1 MSYQE
6 YQPHSALR
14 PYIDAY
20 WSVQTKALHQASV
33 SRILPDGCVDII
45 INTGST
51 IVSSNEGSVLE
62 PEQAYLIGTMTSF
75 SDTIQEPGAMLTGIR
90 FKPAAFTLFYSMSLA
105 ETADTCTLFKTPL
118 PVEQLQQ
125 ADFVARLDQYF
136 LNRKQTVRHRLFPVI
151 GNVLQC
157 AGNVR
162 ISQLAR
168 EHYITKRQLERSFKE
183 QLGIPPKEFA
193 NIVRYRSVLK
203 SIRHNAGKRSL
214 EEIAFLNGYY
224 DHAHLTNEIKR
235 YTGSTPGAF

>member
-6 YQPHSALR
+6 YKPHEALR
-14 PYIDAY
+14 LYIDAY
-20 WSVQTKALHQASV
+20 WRVQTTLLSKPSV

-51 IVSSNEGSVLE
+51 VVASDEDTLLV

-75 SDTIQEPGAMLTGIR
+75 SDTTQQPGAMLTGIR
-90 FKPAAFTLFYSMSLA
+90 FKPAAFTLFYHTSLA
-105 ETADTCTLFKTPL
+105 ETADTCTSFELPL
-118 PVEQLQQ
+118 PVEQLRQ
-125 ADFVARLDQYF
+125 ADFVTRLDQYF
-136 LNRKQTVRHRLFPVI
+136 LRRKQTARHRLFPVI
-151 GNVLQC
+151 DNVLQC

-168 EHYITKRQLERSFKE
+168 EHFTTKRQLERSFKE
-183 QLGIPPKEFA
+183 QLGISPKEFA

-203 SIRHNAGKRSL
+203 TIRHNAGKRSL

-235 YTGSTPGAF
+235 YTGNTPGAF

>member
-6 YQPHSALR
+6 YQPHSALA

-20 WSVQTKALHQASV
+20 WRVQTKALHQASV
-33 SRILPDGCVDII
+33 SRILPDGCVDVI
-45 INTGST
+45 INTGPAT
-51 IVSSNEGSVLE
+51 VSANEDTVME
-62 PEQAYLIGTMTSF
+62 PERAYLIGTMTSF
-75 SDTIQEPGAMLTGIR
+75 SDTIQQPGAMLTGIR
-90 FKPAAFTLFYSMSLA
+90 FKPAAFTLFYPLSLA
-105 ETADTCTLFKTPL
+105 DTADTCTLFDAPL

-125 ADFVARLDQYF
+125 ANFVTRLDQYF
-136 LNRKQTVRHRLFPVI
+136 LNRQQTARHRLFPVI
-151 GNVLQC
+151 GDVLQS

-168 EHYITKRQLERSFKE
+168 EHFITKRQLERSFKE
-183 QLGIPPKEFA
+183 QLGISPKEFA

-203 SIRHNAGKRSL
+203 TIKHNAGKRSL

-235 YTGSTPGAF
+235 YTGRTPGLF